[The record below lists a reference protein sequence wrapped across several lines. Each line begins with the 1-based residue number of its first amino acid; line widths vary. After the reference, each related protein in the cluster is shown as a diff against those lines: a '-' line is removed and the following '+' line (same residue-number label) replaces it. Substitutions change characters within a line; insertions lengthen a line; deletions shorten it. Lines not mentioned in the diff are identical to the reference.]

1 VTQPPMTKPTRKM
14 PKSRADQ
21 LRDTLEEVRSQPGA
35 SALIKAYDNLRA
47 MNSLQEIQRQI
58 ASMPPVVVSSHST
71 VN

>member
-1 VTQPPMTKPTRKM
+1 MTKPAKKAS
-14 PKSRADQ
+14 KSRADL
-21 LRDTLEEVRSQPGA
+21 LRDTLEEVKRQPGA
-35 SALIKAYDNLRA
+35 SALLKAYDNLRA